1 MHNSATKNSQIVIKV
16 YTQNTKKQNNPIDL
30 LPIINDDKSLYKN

>member
-16 YTQNTKKQNNPIDL
+16 STQNTKKQNNPIDL
-30 LPIINDDKSLYKN
+30 LQTINDNKSLYKN